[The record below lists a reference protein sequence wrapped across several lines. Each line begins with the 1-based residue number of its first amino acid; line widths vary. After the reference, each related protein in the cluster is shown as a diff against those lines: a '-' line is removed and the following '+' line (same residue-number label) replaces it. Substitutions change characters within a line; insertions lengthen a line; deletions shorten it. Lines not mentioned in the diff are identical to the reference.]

1 MAKPKQQEVEVEAV
15 APVAGKK
22 KMPLIIGGVVVL
34 LALGIGGTFAFM
46 HKGAPAGDKA
56 KAEEAH
62 PISKAELYLPLDPA
76 FVVNIRDGDTLRY
89 LQVGITL
96 MSHDAKSFDV
106 VKEADPVVR
115 DALLQLFSSE
125 SYAAMLDPAGR
136 TQLQAKALATVQK
149 IVKERSGSPGIA
161 ALYFTSFVIQ

>member
-1 MAKPKQQEVEVEAV
+1 MAKPKQQEAEVQT
-15 APVAGKK
+15 PVAGKS
-22 KMPLIIGGVVVL
+22 KMPLIIGGVVVA
-34 LALGIGGTFAFM
+34 LALGIGGTFAVM
-46 HKGAPAGDKA
+46 HKAAPAGDTA

-62 PISKAELYLPLDPA
+62 PLSKTELYLPLDPA

-96 MSHDAKSFDV
+96 MSHDATSFEV
-106 VKEADPVVR
+106 VKDADPVIR

-136 TQLQAKALATVQK
+136 TQLQAKALTAVQK
-149 IVKERSGSPGIA
+149 IVKARSGKPGID

>member
-1 MAKPKQQEVEVEAV
+1 MAKPKQQEAELEI
-15 APVAGKK
+15 PVAGKK
-22 KMPLIIGGVVVL
+22 KMPLIIGGVVIV
-34 LALGIGGTFAFM
+34 LALGVGGAFAFM
-46 HKGAPAGDKA
+46 HKAAPAGDKA

-96 MSHDAKSFDV
+96 MSHDAKSFEV
-106 VKEADPVVR
+106 VKDADPVIR

-136 TQLQAKALATVQK
+136 TQLQAKALAAVQK
-149 IVKERSGSPGIA
+149 IVKARSGSPGIA